1 MANAKVGLAALLVLL
16 GTCSV
21 ISSCDSKGTSNSGG
35 NSTSTSTGNNEKE
48 AYTKFYAALKNTY
61 EYDGDYYAHFVRTSD
76 EYKEEIIETFGD
88 GNKLYYESTSLKKSG
103 NNYVLDSK
111 YVEGIVTKDNRYIH
125 YEERKYEEE
134 NNNYKNAKY
143 ISEKSIKTYANYG
156 PYSLYGNTILEGLTE
171 ASTTDKIENIIK
183 EYGSEE
189 HLIYQS
195 YKFDFNDST
204 VTLTI
209 DYNIDLTGKDDDVGI
224 EYAKAKDTLSFT
236 IDKDKLSSFKSK
248 TDYDYKAKGEKAE
261 ISSYEFTYDIEYSYK
276 SGLLETISLDGVEI
290 QAETALVLFYYGD
303 YQLRNVY
310 YSEVGEPINHILVNY
325 FFNSDGF
332 YGYDINDGIIE
343 FYLDKEFKVKY
354 TNQPLPS
361 DELKLYMK
369 ITVPSDRAVV
379 IEMSESNYNSQVND
393 GDTNEDYVKR
403 VDKMFTS
410 KSVELEGVTYNFDKR
425 EDITREYVTVN
436 GEKCEDKEITLE
448 DGKLY
453 EIVYYYNY
461 NNRY

>member
-35 NSTSTSTGNNEKE
+35 NSSSISTGNNEKE

-103 NNYVLDSK
+103 SDYVLDYK
-111 YVEGIVTKDNRYIH
+111 TIEGVVAKDNRYVR
-125 YEERKYEEE
+125 YEERGTGE
-134 NNNYKNAKY
+134 NNKYAKY

-183 EYGSEE
+183 EYGSEA

-195 YKFDFNDST
+195 HKIDFNDST
-204 VTLTI
+204 VTLAI
-209 DYNIDLTGKDDDVGI
+209 DYNIDLTGKDDDVEI

-236 IDKDKLSSFKSK
+236 VDKDKLSSFKSK
-248 TDYDYKAKGEKAE
+248 TDYEYKAKGEKAE

-276 SGLLETISLDGVEI
+276 SGLLETISLDGIEI
-290 QAETALVLFYYGD
+290 QAETAMVLFYYGD

-310 YSEVGEPINHILVNY
+310 YSEVGQPINHILVNY

-332 YGYDINDGIIE
+332 YGYDISSGIIE

-369 ITVPSDRAVV
+369 ITVPSDRAIVV
-379 IEMSESNYNSQVND
+379 EMSHNHYSSPVTE
-393 GDTNEDYVKR
+393 GDTKTNDVIR

-425 EDITREYVTVN
+425 EDTTREYVTVN
-436 GEKCEDKEITLE
+436 GKKCEDKEITLE

-453 EIVYYYNY
+453 EIVYFYNY
-461 NNRY
+461 NDRY